1 MPKPVPEMLVWAGF
15 ALGVC
20 VVAGTAFSIIG
31 ALVVARRVDSWVT
44 SLVDTALDHTFLL
57 ALRGVDSFERRDRF
71 LGWQGPLTLVVRLT
85 VWMGMLVLGFALIM
99 LPGTDGDFAGSLEDA
114 GSSIFTLGFAVPHG
128 GGGQLAAYVA
138 GFAGMAVIGLQ
149 IGYLPTVYSSFNRRE
164 TEVSLLVARAGTP
177 AWGPEILLRTHW
189 GTGSSDSAPVLEE
202 LFVRWE
208 RWTAEVAESHTTY
221 TGLLRLRSPKRNSH
235 WLTSLIA
242 VMDAAALHLALAP
255 GTEPRI
261 AARLMLRMGFETLN
275 DLARALKLPVP
286 DLTQVSVTT
295 TPISVTF
302 DEFAQ
307 AAATLRSVGYPVTE
321 TDEDAWPHFAGWRVN
336 YDRTALSLCRK
347 LDAPPSM
354 WTGPRRWPSQ
364 PTAPLRPNP
373 GRTRNKE

>member
-1 MPKPVPEMLVWAGF
+1 MTEVLIWAGF
-15 ALGVC
+15 VLGVC
-20 VVAGTAFSIIG
+20 VVVGTALSIIG

-44 SLVDTALDHTFLL
+44 AVIDTVLDRAFLL
-57 ALRGVDSFERRDRF
+57 ALRSVGSFERRDQA

-85 VWMGMLVLGFALIM
+85 VWMGMLVLGFGLLM
-99 LPGTDGDFAGSLEDA
+99 LPGTGGDFGAALEDA

-128 GGGQLAAYVA
+128 GGGQFVAYLA

-189 GTGSSDSAPVLEE
+189 GTGTSDSGPVLDD

-221 TGLLRLRSPKRNSH
+221 VGLLRLRSPKPNSH

-255 GTEPRI
+255 DVEPKI
-261 AARLMLRMGFETLN
+261 AARLMLRMGFQTLN
-275 DLARALKLPVP
+275 DMAQAMKLPVP
-286 DLTQVSVTT
+286 DLAQASIET

-302 DEFAQ
+302 DEFAE
-307 AAATLRSVGYPVTE
+307 AAAGLRSVGYPITA
-321 TDEDAWPHFAGWRVN
+321 TDEEAWPHFAGWRVN
-336 YDRTALSLCRK
+336 YDAAALALCRT
-347 LDAPPSM
+347 LDAPPSL
-354 WTGPRRWPSQ
+354 WTGPRRWPSS
-364 PTAPLRPNP
+364 PTAPQRPNP
-373 GRTRNKE
+373 GRARSQR